1 MYGGTI
7 PPRQVTHMSKQGG
20 KLIAIYGINNLGKTT
35 QARMLVDHLEK
46 EGISADYLKY
56 PLYSFAPS
64 GPLINGYLRNDNPH
78 QFSAREFQI
87 IHVLNRTQ
95 YDAALRARL
104 ASGEWIVVEDYVGTG
119 IAWGIGAG
127 VDEVFLSDINSHLVR
142 EDLAFLL
149 DGNRFLEGKEIGHIH
164 EENESLMQN
173 VRTIHTTLAERN
185 GWFMVNANESKEVVH
200 DGLWKHVKR
209 LFE

>member
-1 MYGGTI
+1 
-7 PPRQVTHMSKQGG
+7 MSKQGG

-35 QARMLVDHLEK
+35 QARMLVERLEK
-46 EGISADYLKY
+46 EGIPAYYLKY

-64 GPLINGYLRNDNPH
+64 GPLINSYLRNDNPH
-78 QFSAREFQI
+78 QFSAREFQM
-87 IHVLNRTQ
+87 IHALNRTQ

-119 IAWGIGAG
+119 MAWGIGAG

-142 EDLAFLL
+142 EDIAVLL
-149 DGNRFLEGKEIGHIH
+149 EGKRFLEGKESGHMH
-164 EENESLMQN
+164 EEDDALMNN
-173 VRTIHTTLAERN
+173 VQTIHRTLAERN
-185 GWFMVNANESKEVVH
+185 GWFVVPANESKEEVNDAV
-200 DGLWKHVKR
+200 WKHVKR